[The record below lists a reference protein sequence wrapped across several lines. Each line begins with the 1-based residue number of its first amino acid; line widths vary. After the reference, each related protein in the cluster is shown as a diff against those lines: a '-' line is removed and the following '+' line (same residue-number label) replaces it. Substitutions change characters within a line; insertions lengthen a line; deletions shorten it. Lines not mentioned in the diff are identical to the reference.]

1 LSPKAEGFVDRHVAE
16 VSAVLLLASA
26 AVVILQARNPANGV
40 LLQARNPA
48 LVETTELARSVA
60 SGHGFTLVGVPSA
73 HSAPLFPLILAVLL
87 KIFGDG
93 PAFSYSVTGLE
104 ILIQWA
110 TILLLPVLSKQLLSS
125 RWIGYFAA
133 VAMICLQQISLG
145 WEASMAAVFLEIAAL
160 GSANALLSGILMGL
174 GTLLSPMV
182 GAAILT
188 MHFRWSRAFVASLGL
203 AVLLCSPWTIRNYIV
218 FHRFIPIRDSFGLAL
233 RLSYN
238 PLAPVT
244 TADPQT
250 WTTFLTY
257 EPAFN
262 PALRSSLTALGEAAF
277 YEQSGQAAQQ
287 WIRGAP
293 RKSLEL
299 VARRVIAY
307 WLPRDRPLLIILTI
321 LSVAAIWIARRDARI
336 MRLAIALL
344 VVFPLPY
351 YVVVTAPRYR
361 VPTLWFTGLLAGLL
375 VSKLLERGFE
385 ERARDAPGLADT
397 L

>member
-1 LSPKAEGFVDRHVAE
+1 M
-16 VSAVLLLASA
+16 
-26 AVVILQARNPANGV
+26 AVVILQAQNPANAV
-40 LLQARNPA
+40 LLVARNPA

-87 KIFGDG
+87 KVFGDG

-104 ILIQWA
+104 ILMQWA
-110 TILLLPVLSKQLLSS
+110 TILLLPVLSKQLLNS
-125 RWIGYFAA
+125 RCIGYLAA
-133 VAMICLQQISLG
+133 VAVICLQQISLG
-145 WEASMAAVFLEIAAL
+145 WEASTAAVFLEIAAL
-160 GSANALLSGILMGL
+160 VPADALLSGILMGL

-188 MHFRWSRAFVASLGL
+188 MHFRWSRAFIASLGF
-203 AVLLCSPWTIRNYIV
+203 AVLLCSPWTIRNYVV

-244 TADPQT
+244 TSDPQT

-262 PALRSSLTALGEAAF
+262 PALRPSLTALGEANF

-287 WIRGAP
+287 WIRSAP
-293 RKSLEL
+293 RKSLGL

-321 LSVAAIWIARRDARI
+321 LSAAALWVSRRDARI

-344 VVFPLPY
+344 AVFPLPY

-375 VSKLLERGFE
+375 VSKLWNEASKKGRVVQ
-385 ERARDAPGLADT
+385 AGLADT
-397 L
+397 R